1 MKAKARGRGL
11 SKPREARALTAPEI
25 DATGAADFD
34 EILTW
39 AEVQRTHRIRNG
51 VYQRDG
57 RLVSLLTDFG
67 RINACY
73 PDVLMATDDGET
85 ILYTGDGRHGDQHLT
100 PGNRALLAA
109 IESGHAVRFSTSSA
123 SDAGSTRDTGA
134 SPPPNTVSTRA
145 RTGCCGGLRFGKFNN
160 SKHRARRKSRKP
172 CGESESSS
180 VR

>member
-109 IESGHAVRFSTSSA
+109 IESGHAVPLFNKLGVGRWQHAGHWRVAAAEHRFDARENRMLWRFTLRKVQQLEA
-123 SDAGSTRDTGA
+123 SGT
-134 SPPPNTVSTRA
+134 
-145 RTGCCGGLRFGKFNN
+145 KE
-160 SKHRARRKSRKP
+160 K
-172 CGESESSS
+172 
-180 VR
+180 